1 MHLPSITAA
10 LALVGLSAA
19 APTEYDFILSSDEA
33 YIPDQSPR
41 YTTSSSS
48 SSNKDVGLAQAWTSK
63 GRQYIGTALTI
74 RDDPVEQSIIQS
86 RADFNSITPENA
98 MKWESTE
105 PQRNNFT
112 FAGADAVADFAD
124 RYHKEMRCHTLVWH
138 SQLPTWVSQGGFDN
152 KTLISIME
160 NHIKKVAGRY
170 KNKCTHWDVVNEAL
184 EEDGTYR
191 KSVFYNTI
199 GEAFIPIAFRFAE
212 KYAGSKTKLFYNDY
226 NLEYG
231 SAKALG
237 AQRILKL
244 VQSYG
249 VQIDGVGLQA
259 HLSSEATASTGGGV
273 TPDVKTL
280 TNVLKLYTDLG
291 VEVAYTELDVRFTTP
306 ATPAKLKAQADAYAR
321 VVQSC
326 INVKQCV
333 GITIWVCSPLL
344 FLWLLSDC
352 FGVGKQLLTLILRVC
367 LTSTLGSLVFSLPR
381 VQHCFGTR
389 TSTRSLLTAPFSAL
403 SSLPRSHKEL
413 VDYRIVRRRR

>member
-19 APTEYDFILSSDEA
+19 VPTEYGFFFSSKE
-33 YIPDQSPR
+33 ICISNKISS

-74 RDDPVEQSIIQS
+74 RDDPVEQGIIQS

-124 RYHKEMRCHTLVWH
+124 KYHKEMRCHTLVWH
-138 SQLPTWVSQGGFDN
+138 SQLPAWVSQGGFDN

-306 ATPAKLKAQADAYAR
+306 ATPAKLKAQAEAYAR

-333 GITIWVCSPLL
+333 GITIWVSSSLL
-344 FLWLLSDC
+344 LLWFHLDC
-352 FGVGKQLLTLILRVC
+352 LGVGKQLLNSILRVS
-367 LTSTLGSLVFSLPR
+367 LTSTLGSLVFSPPR
-381 VQHCFGTR
+381 VQHCSGMR
-389 TSTRSLLTAPFSAL
+389 ISTRSLLTTL
-403 SSLPRSHKEL
+403 SSRPSSLSRSRKGSAEHL
-413 VDYRIVRRRR
+413 IVRRRR

>member
-19 APTEYDFILSSDEA
+19 APTEYASFFSYNEA
-33 YIPDQSPR
+33 CDSNSIFR
-41 YTTSSSS
+41 FTTSSHSS
-48 SSNKDVGLAQAWTSK
+48 KDVGLAQAWTSK

-74 RDDPVEQSIIQS
+74 RDDPVEQGIIQS

-138 SQLPTWVSQGGFDN
+138 SQLPAWVSQGGFDN

-333 GITIWVCSPLL
+333 GITIWVSSPRL
-344 FLWLLSDC
+344 FSSFHIFDPE
-352 FGVGKQLLTLILRVC
+352 VQLLTLLCRVS
-367 LTSTLGSLVFSLPR
+367 LTSTRGFLVFSLPR
-381 VQHCFGTR
+381 AQHCSGTR
-389 TSTRSLLTAPFSAL
+389 TSTRSLLTAL
-403 SSLPRSHKEL
+403 SSRLSSPSRSLEGW
-413 VDYRIVRRRR
+413 

>member
-1 MHLPSITAA
+1 MHFSTITAA
-10 LALVGLSAA
+10 LALLGLSAA
-19 APTEYDFILSSDEA
+19 TPLDYSTPSYSKN
-33 YIPDQSPR
+33 Q
-41 YTTSSSS
+41 
-48 SSNKDVGLAQAWTSK
+48 GLAQAWASK

-74 RDDPVEQSIIQS
+74 RDDPVEQGIIQS
-86 RADFNSITPENA
+86 RTDFNSITPENA

-112 FAGADAVADFAD
+112 FAGADAVADFATD
-124 RYHKEMRCHTLVWH
+124 TTK
-138 SQLPTWVSQGGFDN
+138 SQGNFDN

-184 EEDGTYR
+184 NEDGTYR
-191 KSVFYNTI
+191 SSVFYNTI

-212 KYAGSKTKLFYNDY
+212 KYAGSKTKLYYNDY

-273 TPDVKTL
+273 TPDVQTL

-306 ATPAKLKAQADAYAR
+306 ATDAKLKAQADAYAR

-326 INVKQCV
+326 INVKKCV
-333 GITIWVCSPLL
+333 GITVWGVSDQYSWIPGVFPTEGAALL
-344 FLWLLSDC
+344 WDENFN
-352 FGVGKQLLTLILRVC
+352 KK
-367 LTSTLGSLVFSLPR
+367 P
-381 VQHCFGTR
+381 
-389 TSTRSLLTAPFSAL
+389 AY
-403 SSLPRSHKEL
+403 SSVLKTIQSFRKS
-413 VDYRIVRRRR
+413 

>member
-19 APTEYDFILSSDEA
+19 TPTDYS
-33 YIPDQSPR
+33 
-41 YTTSSSS
+41 TSSASS
-48 SSNKDVGLAQAWTSK
+48 KNQGLAQAWTSK

-74 RDDPVEQSIIQS
+74 RDDPFEQGIIQS
-86 RADFNSITPENA
+86 RTDFNSITPENA

-112 FAGADAVADFAD
+112 FAGADAIVDFAD
-124 RYHKEMRCHTLVWH
+124 KYDKEIRCHTLVWH
-138 SQLPTWVSQGGFDN
+138 SQLPAWVSQGNFDN

-160 NHIKKVAGRY
+160 NHIKKLAGRY

-212 KYAGSKTKLFYNDY
+212 KYAGSKTKLYYNDY

-237 AQRILKL
+237 AQRIVKL
-244 VQSYG
+244 IQSYG
-249 VQIDGVGLQA
+249 AQIDGVGLQA

-291 VEVAYTELDVRFTTP
+291 VDVAYTELDVRFTTP
-306 ATPAKLKAQADAYAR
+306 ATDAKLKAQADAYAR

-333 GITIWVCSPLL
+333 GITVWGV
-344 FLWLLSDC
+344 SDKYSWIP
-352 FGVGKQLLTLILRVC
+352 G
-367 LTSTLGSLVFSLPR
+367 VFSTE
-381 VQHCFGTR
+381 GAA
-389 TSTRSLLTAPFSAL
+389 LLWDENFNKKPAYYSVLKTIQAW
-403 SSLPRSHKEL
+403 RKT
-413 VDYRIVRRRR
+413 

>member
-1 MHLPSITAA
+1 MHLPTISAA
-10 LALVGLSAA
+10 FALLGLSAA
-19 APTEYDFILSSDEA
+19 TPTDYS
-33 YIPDQSPR
+33 
-41 YTTSSSS
+41 TSSYSK
-48 SSNKDVGLAQAWTSK
+48 NQGLAQAWTSK

-74 RDDPVEQSIIQS
+74 RDDAVEQGIIQS
-86 RADFNSITPENA
+86 RSDFNSITPENA

-105 PQRNNFT
+105 PSRNNFT

-124 RYHKEMRCHTLVWH
+124 KYNKEMRCHTLVWH
-138 SQLPTWVSQGGFDN
+138 SQLPAWVSQGNFDN
-152 KTLISIME
+152 KTLISIIE
-160 NHIKKVAGRY
+160 NHIKNVAGRY

-184 EEDGTYR
+184 NEDGTYR
-191 KSVFYNTI
+191 SSVFYNTI

-212 KYAGSKTKLFYNDY
+212 KYAGKKTKLYYNDY

-237 AQRILKL
+237 AERILKL

-306 ATPAKLKAQADAYAR
+306 ATEAKLKAQADAYAR

-326 INVKQCV
+326 INVKKCV
-333 GITIWVCSPLL
+333 GITVWGVSDKYSWIPGVFPTEGAALL
-344 FLWLLSDC
+344 WDENFN
-352 FGVGKQLLTLILRVC
+352 KKPAY
-367 LTSTLGSLVFSLPR
+367 GSVLKTIQSFRKS
-381 VQHCFGTR
+381 
-389 TSTRSLLTAPFSAL
+389 
-403 SSLPRSHKEL
+403 
-413 VDYRIVRRRR
+413 